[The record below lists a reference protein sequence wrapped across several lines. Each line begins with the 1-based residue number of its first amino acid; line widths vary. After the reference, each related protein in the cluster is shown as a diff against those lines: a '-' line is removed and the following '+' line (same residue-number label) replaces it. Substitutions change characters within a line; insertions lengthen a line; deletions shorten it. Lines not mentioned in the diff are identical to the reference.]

1 MASKIP
7 ATFKAITPFIRR
19 AEELD
24 RDRTRPESKMV
35 AYYCRQYAMELGIKL
50 RENDASD
57 EATHYLLA
65 LMESLESEKAAL
77 PPHSQE
83 EGRII
88 CENFA
93 FDIFMRADEE
103 DRAGNSNKNTART
116 FYAAGSF
123 FDILKQFGQPSED
136 TIEKTKYSKYKAA
149 DILKA
154 IKEGRTPMPGAPSE
168 QMANIVDVDPNPMP
182 TASAPSTM
190 AAPPPYVPDVPP
202 PTVITPTPAPAS
214 PSAPSVP
221 DFPNMA
227 SYSYAPESHAP
238 APVAAPAPAYQP
250 PAPVRQ
256 NPPPQVSFAPPP
268 QQQFP
273 PELPPQ
279 YAMPEAPTAP
289 VARPSGP
296 RRTGGWSTNEIND
309 AMECSKFATAALKIK
324 DVELAIQRLEQALA
338 CLR

>member
-57 EATHYLLA
+57 EATTYLLS

-77 PPHSQE
+77 PAHSQE

-103 DRAGNSNKNTART
+103 DRAGSANKNTART

-123 FDILKQFGQPSED
+123 FDILKQFGTPSED
-136 TIEKTKYSKYKAA
+136 IIEKTKYSKYKAA

-154 IKEGRTPMPGAPSE
+154 IKEGRAPTPGAPSE
-168 QMANIVDVDPNPMP
+168 QMADNTESEAPAPFTPAAYVPEVPPSMPM
-182 TASAPSTM
+182 
-190 AAPPPYVPDVPP
+190 APPPSVSMAPP
-202 PTVITPTPAPAS
+202 P

-227 SYSYAPESHAP
+227 SYSYTPEVHAP
-238 APVAAPAPAYQP
+238 PMPAAAPAYQP
-250 PAPVRQ
+250 PPAPPRQ
-256 NPPPQVSFAPPP
+256 NTPPPPVYTPPP
-268 QQQFP
+268 VYNAP
-273 PELPPQ
+273 AINL
-279 YAMPEAPTAP
+279 PEAPTAP
-289 VARPSGP
+289 VVRPSGP
-296 RRTGGWSTNEIND
+296 RRAGGWSHNEIND

-324 DVELAIQRLEQALA
+324 DVELAIQRLEQALQ